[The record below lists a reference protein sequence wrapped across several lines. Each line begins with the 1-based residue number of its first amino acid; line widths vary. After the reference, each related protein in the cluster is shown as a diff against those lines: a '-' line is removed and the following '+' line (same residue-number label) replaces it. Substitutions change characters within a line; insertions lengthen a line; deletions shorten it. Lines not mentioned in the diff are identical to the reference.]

1 MWGIKVLFN
10 LFRRKRIN
18 NITIKKDCDK
28 VAKHIRRQTTKKLR
42 NGMLQDGHS
51 LAEHLNYVDK
61 SYSHIK
67 QDIKNTT
74 LVVDYQKIRSER
86 YSATEQMLD
95 FYQVRYDELQNM
107 YRNVAQVAQETG
119 RKSELSSEKLATIDT
134 DKLRKKFEAL
144 NRDEKD
150 WDASGSHSM
159 QYNRRSSAV
168 NTFKTSTQQKIPIFS
183 DIQIKDRTVSTETA
197 RREER

>member
-1 MWGIKVLFN
+1 
-10 LFRRKRIN
+10 
-18 NITIKKDCDK
+18 
-28 VAKHIRRQTTKKLR
+28 
-42 NGMLQDGHS
+42 MLPDGHS

-107 YRNVAQVAQETG
+107 YRNVAQVAKEIG
-119 RKSELSSEKLATIDT
+119 RKSELSSEKLATINT
-134 DKLRKKFEAL
+134 EKLRKKFESL
-144 NRDEKD
+144 DRNERD
-150 WDASGSHSM
+150 WDAS
-159 QYNRRSSAV
+159 RSRTIHHDKIVSPARSITPSA
-168 NTFKTSTQQKIPIFS
+168 QQKIPIFS
-183 DIQIKDRTVSTETA
+183 DVQRKDKVRPADFAS
-197 RREER
+197 REER

>member
-1 MWGIKVLFN
+1 MFFN

-18 NITIKKDCDK
+18 NITIKKECDR
-28 VAKHIRRQTTKKLR
+28 VAKHIRRATTKKLKK
-42 NGMLQDGHS
+42 GMLPDTHS
-51 LAEHLNYVDK
+51 LAEHLNYVDN

-74 LVVDYQKIRSER
+74 LIVDYQKIRSER
-86 YSATEQMLD
+86 YSTTEQMLD

-107 YRNVAQVAQETG
+107 YQNVAQVAKETG

-144 NRDEKD
+144 DRDEKE
-150 WDASGSHSM
+150 WDQPIQQIA
-159 QYNRRSSAV
+159 QQNRRLA
-168 NTFKTSTQQKIPIFS
+168 TPKTAISPAPQSIPVFS
-183 DIQIKDRTVSTETA
+183 DVQRKDNTLT
-197 RREER
+197 RREERK